1 MRSITVIG
9 TGYVGLIT
17 GAGFADLGN
26 SVTCLD
32 IVEEKIA
39 RLRAG
44 EMPFFEPGLEELVQR
59 NAEAG
64 RLSFTTAYARAI
76 PGADFIFITVD
87 TPPGTNGKAD
97 MSRVESAARSLAPH
111 LRGETIIINK
121 STMPIGSGDFVSRII
136 SEHAPPGAKFAVVS
150 NPEFLREGNAVHD
163 VQFPDRI
170 VLGGADEAAVEKVAE
185 LYASFNAP
193 IVKTD
198 LRSAEM
204 IKYAS
209 NAMLATRI
217 SFINEIAAICDEFDA
232 DIRVVAKGMGLDA
245 RIGPSFLEAGIGFG
259 GSCFRKDV
267 KALAHMA
274 EEKNLHPQL
283 LNSIVDINVDQRR
296 RFAQKVLAR
305 LGEPAKSTVGV
316 WGLAFKQDTDDMRDA
331 PSVDIIRHLTA
342 EGVTVR
348 AYDPAAHETARRL
361 LPEIVLCSDPY
372 EAARGTDALLLLTQ
386 WNEFRQADMARVA
399 ETMRAPV
406 LLDGRNIYERHEM
419 EALGFTY
426 IGVGR

>member
-1 MRSITVIG
+1 MRSIAVIG

-26 SVTCLD
+26 TVTCVD

-39 RLRAG
+39 KLRAG

-64 RLSFTTAYARAI
+64 RLRFTTDYAEAI
-76 PGADFIFITVD
+76 PGADFVFITVD

-97 MSRVESAARSLAPH
+97 MSRVESAARTLAAH
-111 LRGETIIINK
+111 LRGHTIIINK
-121 STMPIGSGDFVSRII
+121 STMPIGSGDFVSGII
-136 SEHAPPGAKFAVVS
+136 AEHAPAGVTFAVVS

-163 VQFPDRI
+163 AQAPDRI
-170 VLGGADEAAVEKVAE
+170 VLGGTDPAAVETVAE

-198 LRSAEM
+198 LRTAEM

-217 SFINEIAAICDEFDA
+217 SFINEIAAICEEFDA

-259 GSCFRKDV
+259 GSCFPKDV
-267 KALAHMA
+267 KALAYMA
-274 EEKNLHPQL
+274 AEKHLHPQL
-283 LNSIVDINVDQRR
+283 LNSILDINMDQRR
-296 RFAQKVLAR
+296 RFARKVLAR
-305 LGEPAKSTVGV
+305 LDDPARSTVGV
-316 WGLAFKQDTDDMRDA
+316 WGLAFKQDTDDMREA
-331 PSVDIIRHLTA
+331 PSIDIINCLT
-342 EGVTVR
+342 EHGVTVR
-348 AYDPAAHETARRL
+348 AYDPAAHETARRV
-361 LPEIVLCSDPY
+361 LPQITLCADPY
-372 EAARGTDALLLLTQ
+372 EAARGADALLLLTQ
-386 WNEFRQADMARVA
+386 WNEFRQADMSRVV
-399 ETMRAPV
+399 EEMRVPL
-406 LLDGRNIYERHEM
+406 LLDGRNIYERREM
-419 EALGFTY
+419 EALGFSY

>member
-1 MRSITVIG
+1 MRSLAVIG

-26 SVTCLD
+26 TVTCVD
-32 IVEEKIA
+32 IVAEKIA
-39 RLRAG
+39 KLRAG
-44 EMPFFEPGLEELVQR
+44 EMPFFERGLEELVQR
-59 NAEAG
+59 NAEAR
-64 RLSFTTAYARAI
+64 RLHFTTSYAEAI
-76 PGADFIFITVD
+76 PDADFVFITVD

-97 MSRVESAARSLAPH
+97 MSRVESAARSLAAQ
-111 LRGETIIINK
+111 LRGHTVIINK

-136 SEHAPPGAKFAVVS
+136 REYAPAGVTFAVVS

-163 VQFPDRI
+163 VQAPDRI
-170 VLGGADEAAVEKVAE
+170 VLGGDDHAAVERVAE

-217 SFINEIAAICDEFDA
+217 SFINEIAAICEEFDA

-267 KALAHMA
+267 NALAFMA
-274 EEKNLHPQL
+274 EEKHLHPQL
-283 LNSIVDINVDQRR
+283 LNSIVDINLDQRQ
-296 RFAQKVLAR
+296 RFARKVLAR
-305 LGEPAKSTVGV
+305 LDDPARSTVGV
-316 WGLAFKQDTDDMRDA
+316 WGLSFKQDTDDMRDA
-331 PSVDIIRHLTA
+331 PSVDIIRYLM
-342 EGVTVR
+342 ENGVTVR
-348 AYDPAAHETARRL
+348 AYDPAAHETARPL
-361 LPEIVLCSDPY
+361 LPGIAFCADPY
-372 EAARGTDALLLLTQ
+372 DAAHGADALLLLTQ
-386 WNEFRQADMARVA
+386 WNEFRQADMSRVVEA
-399 ETMRAPV
+399 MRVPV
-406 LLDGRNIYERHEM
+406 LVDGRNIYDRREM
-419 EALGFTY
+419 ETLGFTY
-426 IGVGR
+426 VGVGR

>member
-1 MRSITVIG
+1 MRSLAVIG

-26 SVTCLD
+26 TVTCIDL
-32 IVEEKIA
+32 IEEKIA
-39 RLRAG
+39 KLRAG
-44 EMPFFEPGLEELVQR
+44 DMPFFEPGLEELVQR

-64 RLSFTTAYARAI
+64 RLHFTTDYAEAI
-76 PGADFIFITVD
+76 PSADFVFITVD

-97 MSRVESAARSLAPH
+97 MSRVESAARSLAAH
-111 LRGETIIINK
+111 LQGDTIIINK
-121 STMPIGSGDFVSRII
+121 STMPIGSGDFVSSII
-136 SEHAPPGAKFAVVS
+136 REHASADASFAVVS

-163 VQFPDRI
+163 VQAPDRI
-170 VLGGADEAAVEKVAE
+170 VLGGDDAAAVERVAE
-185 LYASFNAP
+185 LYATFHAP

-198 LRSAEM
+198 LRTAEM

-232 DIRVVAKGMGLDA
+232 DVRVVAKGMGLDA

-267 KALAHMA
+267 KALAYMA
-274 EEKNLHPQL
+274 EQKDLHPQL
-283 LNSIVDINVDQRR
+283 LNSIVDINMDQRR

-305 LGEPAKSTVGV
+305 LGDPARSTVGV

-331 PSVDIIRHLTA
+331 PSIDIIRYLL
-342 EGVTVR
+342 ERGVTVR
-348 AYDPAAHETARRL
+348 AYDPAAHETAQRL
-361 LPEIVLCSDPY
+361 LPEITLCADPY
-372 EAARGTDALLLLTQ
+372 DAAHGADALLLLTQ
-386 WNEFRQADMARVA
+386 WNEFRQADMSRVV
-399 ETMRAPV
+399 EEMRVPV
-406 LLDGRNIYERHEM
+406 LLDGRNIYERREM
-419 EALGFTY
+419 EALGFSY
-426 IGVGR
+426 VGVGR